1 MIGHQDKINQILR
14 GAETIKNMNE
24 PLFPRVG
31 LKQVLS
37 EKDRTEQLQMNS
49 KYARNLIDEKTY
61 RDWLKE
67 FEKLIDTSS

>member
-1 MIGHQDKINQILR
+1 MTK
-14 GAETIKNMNE
+14 
-24 PLFPRVG
+24 PLFPKVR

-49 KYARNLIDEKTY
+49 KYAKNLIDEKTY

-67 FEKLIDTSS
+67 FEKKLDSSS

>member
-1 MIGHQDKINQILR
+1 M
-14 GAETIKNMNE
+14 TE

-49 KYARNLIDEKTY
+49 KYAKNLIDEKTY

-67 FEKLIDTSS
+67 FEKKFDISS